1 LDIEDCAQVPAP
13 NIQYLK
19 SIETEGAREM
29 KTVTLSI
36 PNISCNHCI
45 MTVKRESGFVD
56 GAEFVS
62 GDVEGKTATFQVAG
76 DEALQALKEA
86 LAEAGYPVAS

>member
-1 LDIEDCAQVPAP
+1 
-13 NIQYLK
+13 
-19 SIETEGAREM
+19 M
-29 KTVTLSI
+29 KEITWSI
-36 PNISCNHCI
+36 PNISCNHCV

-62 GDVEGKTATFQVAG
+62 GDVDGKTATFQVAN
-76 DEALQALKEA
+76 DEALAALKAA

>member
-1 LDIEDCAQVPAP
+1 ME
-13 NIQYLK
+13 N
-19 SIETEGAREM
+19 
-29 KTVTLSI
+29 VTLNI

-62 GDVEGKTATFQVAG
+62 GDVEGKTATFQVAS
-76 DEALQALKEA
+76 DKALEALKAT

>member
-1 LDIEDCAQVPAP
+1 M
-13 NIQYLK
+13 K
-19 SIETEGAREM
+19 KGAGQM

-36 PNISCNHCI
+36 PNISCHHCI

-76 DEALQALKEA
+76 DEALQSLKET
-86 LAEAGYPVAS
+86 LAEAGYAAAN